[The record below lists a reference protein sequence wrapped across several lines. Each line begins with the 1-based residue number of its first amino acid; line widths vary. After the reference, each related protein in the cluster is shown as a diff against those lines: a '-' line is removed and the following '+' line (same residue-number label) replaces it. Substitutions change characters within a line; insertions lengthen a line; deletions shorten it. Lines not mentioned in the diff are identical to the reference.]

1 MAWRRLDAAGP
12 LRVCNAWSM
21 AAASKTRRH
30 RLNAKAPVKCEST
43 GGRIGKWGKTRPA
56 TGAAG
61 GHPHARLI
69 TRTLNEVTTK
79 LRTKDGC
86 CLQ

>member
-1 MAWRRLDAAGP
+1 MRTVQGCLP
-12 LRVCNAWSM
+12 
-21 AAASKTRRH
+21 
-30 RLNAKAPVKCEST
+30 APEQALKCEST

-69 TRTLNEVTTK
+69 TRTLNEVTT
-79 LRTKDGC
+79 
-86 CLQ
+86 